1 MEQGLNPASYFSL
14 NFYDPINKLLPK
26 YDAQKVFIEGDAIIL
41 ALFER
46 EGEPGL
52 GVARSCVL
60 AKEMIEIVEGYNE
73 RSRDSGLPSLELGLG
88 ISYQDSAPMYLMDGT
103 HQIMISKA
111 LNESDRLS
119 SCSKGIRRTL
129 EHLELKFSVFAFKTV
144 EDDDTGGNPDEFLLR
159 YNIGG
164 IHISEA
170 AFDKL
175 QTEISLQAHDLELP
189 LIWDRRR
196 VRLYSGVVPI
206 GQGLFH
212 KIVVREGLVAH
223 IDARDFA
230 LKRFTDRRYYEVCTN
245 EEIYKAVERSQGVV
259 VSTG

>member
-1 MEQGLNPASYFSL
+1 
-14 NFYDPINKLLPK
+14 
-26 YDAQKVFIEGDAIIL
+26 
-41 ALFER
+41 
-46 EGEPGL
+46 
-52 GVARSCVL
+52 
-60 AKEMIEIVEGYNE
+60 
-73 RSRDSGLPSLELGLG
+73 
-88 ISYQDSAPMYLMDGT
+88 MDGT
-103 HQIMISKA
+103 QQIMISKA

-119 SCSKGIRRTL
+119 SCSKGIRRML
-129 EHLELKFSVFAFKTV
+129 EHLDLRFNVFAFKTV

-164 IHISEA
+164 IHINEA
-170 AFDKL
+170 AFQKL
-175 QTEISLQAHDLELP
+175 QAEISLQTHNLDLP
-189 LIWDRRR
+189 LIWDTRK

-245 EEIYKAVERSQGVV
+245 EEIYKAIERSQATTVT
-259 VSTG
+259 TG